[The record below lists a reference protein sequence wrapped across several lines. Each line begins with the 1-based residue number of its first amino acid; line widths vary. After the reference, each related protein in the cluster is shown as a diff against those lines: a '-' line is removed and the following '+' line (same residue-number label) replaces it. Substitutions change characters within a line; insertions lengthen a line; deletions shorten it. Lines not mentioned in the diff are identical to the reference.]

1 VESEELEAL
10 TNAIRQACP
19 NENKFPKY
27 HGHCTIAYVKKD
39 RCKDVAGLYPF
50 HNEPPVPP
58 DFEVYQIVFKP
69 AGDSGDPNRKP
80 VRRQGHPSG
89 CPAHLGPAPPIGHQG
104 SALDS
109 AGGPAAPRQALV
121 RPYAVSCA
129 INYAIWRCSTH
140 DAGLT
145 EDGLC
150 PVAGFP
156 ITGTGYFGIP
166 GGFGGVVHATRDG
179 KPICGQHLDPRAKYQ
194 WCCHEFDPRILECK
208 KCERIIA
215 NHYEK
220 AHNLLVALGPVSRSV
235 CPSARARSGIPAAK
249 KPK

>member
-1 VESEELEAL
+1 MDRRRFFSQLASGLLVAAAPQLFL
-10 TNAIRQACP
+10 
-19 NENKFPKY
+19 PKL
-27 HGHCTIAYVKKD
+27 I
-39 RCKDVAGLYPF
+39 
-50 HNEPPVPP
+50 
-58 DFEVYQIVFKP
+58 KP
-69 AGDSGDPNRKP
+69 AWKEVRLTPQEDPPPRGK
-80 VRRQGHPSG
+80 RWF
-89 CPAHLGPAPPIGHQG
+89 AHTP
-104 SALDS
+104 
-109 AGGPAAPRQALV
+109 
-121 RPYAVSCA
+121 C
-129 INYAIWRCSTH
+129 YAIWRCSTH